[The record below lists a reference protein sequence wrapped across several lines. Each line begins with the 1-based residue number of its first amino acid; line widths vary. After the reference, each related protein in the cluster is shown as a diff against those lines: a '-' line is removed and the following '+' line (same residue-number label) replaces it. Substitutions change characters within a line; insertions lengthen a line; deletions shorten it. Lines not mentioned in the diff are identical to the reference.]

1 MANNISC
8 CAKKTNNQNRKKK
21 ISSKKEMERPFL
33 SGQPTKRND
42 KIHTLPKR
50 WYSTVESFP
59 FKFQNST
66 NSYDFWKR
74 KRNIFKLRRWWRK
87 GSAIIGNRCFVCRA
101 EINDILRKKKRI
113 VPPSRRYWTWA
124 NRTAQSIAIKK
135 RLHVIETTNGMWLSR
150 DKCRR
155 PSKKRTA
162 VLSSVGVGVAS
173 NLNSQIES
181 NTHTKGMRNE
191 PQIFKA
197 PLSLCVSVEDDE
209 RRRY

>member
-1 MANNISC
+1 
-8 CAKKTNNQNRKKK
+8 
-21 ISSKKEMERPFL
+21 MERPFL

-66 NSYDFWKR
+66 NWYDFWKR

-87 GSAIIGNRCFVCRA
+87 GSAIIGNRCFCLSSW
-101 EINDILRKKKRI
+101 DILRSRKKKRI

-135 RLHVIETTNGMWLSR
+135 RFHVIEATNGMWLSR

-162 VLSSVGVGVAS
+162 VLSSVGVAS